1 MIISRSR
8 VSIKYL
14 CCLSSTTVGR
24 MARDVTFGFWWRKR
38 GWWWLDIG
46 VCLIV
51 LSQFVFVCLC
61 FVFFIWLVVFP
72 HFIFL
77 FEFLYL
83 YIYLWICICV
93 FVVWYFPGSLAAFYI
108 FICIFV
114 NLYLYLPCSLSTV
127 CKEQWRSQS
136 FPHQHCSGPRI
147 IINIVTV

>member
-46 VCLIV
+46 LCLVV
-51 LSQFVFVCLC
+51 LSQFVFVYFC
-61 FVFFIWLVVFP
+61 FVFFICLVVFP

-77 FEFLYL
+77 FEFCICTYICEFVFVYL
-83 YIYLWICICV
+83 WFGIFLVVLPHFIFLFVYLWICICICLVV
-93 FVVWYFPGSLAAFYI
+93 FPQ
-108 FICIFV
+108 FV
-114 NLYLYLPCSLSTV
+114 KSN
-127 CKEQWRSQS
+127 E
-136 FPHQHCSGPRI
+136 GPSPSHTGTA
-147 IINIVTV
+147 VDL